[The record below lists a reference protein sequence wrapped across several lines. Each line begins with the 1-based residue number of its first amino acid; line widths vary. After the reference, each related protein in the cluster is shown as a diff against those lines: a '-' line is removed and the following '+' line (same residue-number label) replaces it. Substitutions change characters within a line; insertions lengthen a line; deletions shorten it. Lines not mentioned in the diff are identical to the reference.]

1 MSWQFEEF
9 MIFVAKEKNAFP
21 WPDNILKFTSDVFD
35 HSYQMANISMI
46 NVWVCNCKQGG
57 RQPLVR
63 YLKFMT

>member
-46 NVWVCNCKQGG
+46 YVFFSK
-57 RQPLVR
+57 
-63 YLKFMT
+63 KFKIYDLEWY